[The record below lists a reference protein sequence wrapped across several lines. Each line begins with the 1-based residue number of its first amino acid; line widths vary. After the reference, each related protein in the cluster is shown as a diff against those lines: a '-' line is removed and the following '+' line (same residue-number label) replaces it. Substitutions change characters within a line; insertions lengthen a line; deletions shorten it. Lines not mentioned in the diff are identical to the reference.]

1 MCEQSYAESGPL
13 LHIKPCE
20 EFKKLQKE
28 KEELQVKYDRAVNK
42 IITLKHCLGQLPTYV
57 DGE

>member
-1 MCEQSYAESGPL
+1 MCEQSYAESGLL

-20 EFKKLQKE
+20 EYQKVQKE
-28 KEELQVKYDRAVNK
+28 KEELQAKYDRAVNK
-42 IITLKHCLGQLPTYV
+42 IITLKHCMGQLPVYT